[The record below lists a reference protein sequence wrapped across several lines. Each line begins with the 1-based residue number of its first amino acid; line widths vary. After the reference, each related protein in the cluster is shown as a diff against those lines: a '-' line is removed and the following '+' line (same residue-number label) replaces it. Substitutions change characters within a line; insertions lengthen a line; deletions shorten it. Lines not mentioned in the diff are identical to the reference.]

1 MDSMLL
7 EVLEETLLSYYL
19 NMHQQ
24 NIANHCLIFLTVGA
38 KQFTF
43 VAFNKPIELGDMLE
57 EKIC

>member
-7 EVLEETLLSYYL
+7 EVLEETLLSYSL

-24 NIANHCLIFLTVGA
+24 NITSHCLIFLTVGA

-43 VAFNKPIELGDMLE
+43 VAFNKSIELGGMLE